1 MSIHKATPL
10 ADNPPEKAVAKLVP
24 TGRMEAFSDGVF
36 AIVITLLVLELKVP
50 AGGGDLWGELAHE
63 WPAYLGYF
71 VSFAFIGASWIAHTN
86 MTRYIKA
93 SDPALLRLNL
103 LLLLLVSLLPFTT
116 SLMAQN
122 LNNAGGRPAVVLF
135 GLNLTL
141 SAVVTSLVLRYVS
154 NRPDLA
160 SEDVAETGL
169 RAFERERRVAVGS
182 LVLATVLA
190 IFFPVAAVSI
200 FMLISALLLLE
211 PVIRAQRA
219 TPGAQG
225 AAEQT
230 SESARRDSSPPGRTG
245 EPD

>member
-1 MSIHKATPL
+1 MSIHRATPP
-10 ADNPPEKAVAKLVP
+10 ADRRPGKAVARLLP

-36 AIVITLLVLELKVP
+36 AIVITLLVLELEVP
-50 AGGGDLWGELAHE
+50 RGGGDLWGELAQE

-71 VSFAFIGASWIAHTN
+71 VSFAFIGASWIAHSN
-86 MTRYIKA
+86 MTRYVKA
-93 SDPALLRLNL
+93 SDAALLRLNL

-122 LNNAGGRPAVVLF
+122 LDNAGGRPATVLF

-160 SEDVAETGL
+160 SDDVAGTGL
-169 RAFERERRVAVGS
+169 RAFEKERRVAVAS

-190 IFFPVAAVSI
+190 IFFPLAAVTV
-200 FMLISALLLLE
+200 FLLISLLLLLE
-211 PVIRAQRA
+211 PVVRAQRA
-219 TPGAQG
+219 TSGTQG
-225 AAEQT
+225 AAEAPA
-230 SESARRDSSPPGRTG
+230 SPHGDSSPPDATERR
-245 EPD
+245 D

>member
-1 MSIHKATPL
+1 MSIHRATPPSDHRP
-10 ADNPPEKAVAKLVP
+10 AKAVAKLMP

-50 AGGGDLWGELAHE
+50 TGGGDLWGELAQE
-63 WPAYLGYF
+63 WPSYLGYF

-103 LLLLLVSLLPFTT
+103 LLLLLVSVLPFTT
-116 SLMAQN
+116 NLMAQN
-122 LNNAGGRPAVVLF
+122 LNNAGERPAVVLF

-141 SAVVTSLVLRYVS
+141 SAVVTSLVLRYLS
-154 NRPDLA
+154 NRPGLA
-160 SEDVAETGL
+160 SDDAADAGL

-190 IFFPVAAVSI
+190 IFFPVAAVSV

-211 PVIRAQRA
+211 PVLRARRA
-219 TPGAQG
+219 APEPQE
-225 AAEQT
+225 AAEQN
-230 SESARRDSSPPGRTG
+230 SGSAHRESPPPGETG
-245 EPD
+245 QQE